1 MPRTIIIA
9 LIIGSISLALGCS
22 GERTFKR
29 LEQITDQG
37 RWTIDDTLI
46 RTYDVSLE
54 QAYESAVTLFK
65 DSGWQIKKR
74 GSEVAEARVQGETI
88 AGDFVRI
95 EIWALKGEA
104 TAIGVRYSNEGDHVE
119 SAKIL
124 DKLEATL
131 PGKRI
136 IAN

>member
-1 MPRTIIIA
+1 MPRTIVIA

-54 QAYESAVTLFK
+54 QAVELFK

-95 EIWALKGEA
+95 EIWAPRGEA
-104 TAIGVRYSNEGDHVE
+104 TAIGVRYSREGDRVE

-124 DKLEATL
+124 DKLEAIL